1 MRSLKML
8 SIAFYRFDSK
18 INLWGIKWLP
28 ACAHLSMEQDKLE
41 AYPT

>member
-1 MRSLKML
+1 MKFCRL
-8 SIAFYRFDSK
+8 SAVAIVSIVGGFPQHR
-18 INLWGIKWLP
+18 LP